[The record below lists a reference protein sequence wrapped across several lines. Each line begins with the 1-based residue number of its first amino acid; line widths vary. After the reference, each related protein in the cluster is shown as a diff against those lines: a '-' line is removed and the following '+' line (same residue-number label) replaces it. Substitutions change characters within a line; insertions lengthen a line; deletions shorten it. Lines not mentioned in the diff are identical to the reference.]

1 MVSYSYKMQVMDTLP
16 IDIPTGSREHL
27 TLLDLQRLVR
37 STLEGRFVAPLWIS
51 AEISE
56 LKVNR
61 SGHCYLNLVEKG
73 SGEGAPRAEARAV
86 IWKSAYVRLAES
98 FSIATGDKLRAGI
111 SILCRVMV
119 TYHEVYGFSLQIL
132 DVDPS
137 FTIGEVERRRRET
150 ISRLQSDGI
159 WDMNREVELS
169 TPTLRIAILS
179 SGTAAGYRD
188 FIEELRRSPY
198 RFRTTLFEALMQG
211 DAAEQ
216 SIVTALEDIAS
227 REQEF
232 DVVAIIRGGGST
244 SDLALFD
251 SYRLASYVAQFPL
264 PVFAGIG
271 HDKDVS
277 IVDMVAHSSCK
288 TPTAVATL
296 LVELADNQMATL
308 DGYALQLRDTLKTHI
323 ATERLRIER
332 GEGELLRAAT
342 VLLNDLRYG
351 LNNTEEAL
359 TTQLRQRFDR
369 EHRRLD
375 SASELIDSYSPAN
388 ILRLGFAVVR
398 GQRGVVAGSNDTR
411 VGDMIVVELTDGS
424 IEAEVKRIDKL

>member
-1 MVSYSYKMQVMDTLP
+1 
-16 IDIPTGSREHL
+16 
-27 TLLDLQRLVR
+27 
-37 STLEGRFVAPLWIS
+37 
-51 AEISE
+51 
-56 LKVNR
+56 
-61 SGHCYLNLVEKG
+61 
-73 SGEGAPRAEARAV
+73 
-86 IWKSAYVRLAES
+86 
-98 FSIATGDKLRAGI
+98 
-111 SILCRVMV
+111 
-119 TYHEVYGFSLQIL
+119 
-132 DVDPS
+132 
-137 FTIGEVERRRRET
+137 
-150 ISRLQSDGI
+150 
-159 WDMNREVELS
+159 
-169 TPTLRIAILS
+169 
-179 SGTAAGYRD
+179 
-188 FIEELRRSPY
+188 
-198 RFRTTLFEALMQG
+198 MQG
-211 DAAEQ
+211 EAAEQ

-277 IVDMVAHSSCK
+277 VVDMVAHSSCK

-296 LVELADNQMATL
+296 LVELADNQMTTL

-359 TTQLRQRFDR
+359 TKELRQRFDR

>member
-1 MVSYSYKMQVMDTLP
+1 MDTLP

-132 DVDPS
+132 DVDPA

-188 FIEELRRSPY
+188 FIEELRRSP
-198 RFRTTLFEALMQG
+198 
-211 DAAEQ
+211 
-216 SIVTALEDIAS
+216 
-227 REQEF
+227 
-232 DVVAIIRGGGST
+232 
-244 SDLALFD
+244 
-251 SYRLASYVAQFPL
+251 
-264 PVFAGIG
+264 
-271 HDKDVS
+271 
-277 IVDMVAHSSCK
+277 
-288 TPTAVATL
+288 
-296 LVELADNQMATL
+296 
-308 DGYALQLRDTLKTHI
+308 
-323 ATERLRIER
+323 
-332 GEGELLRAAT
+332 
-342 VLLNDLRYG
+342 
-351 LNNTEEAL
+351 
-359 TTQLRQRFDR
+359 
-369 EHRRLD
+369 
-375 SASELIDSYSPAN
+375 SASA
-388 ILRLGFAVVR
+388 
-398 GQRGVVAGSNDTR
+398 QRSSRPLCR
-411 VGDMIVVELTDGS
+411 V
-424 IEAEVKRIDKL
+424 KLPSRA